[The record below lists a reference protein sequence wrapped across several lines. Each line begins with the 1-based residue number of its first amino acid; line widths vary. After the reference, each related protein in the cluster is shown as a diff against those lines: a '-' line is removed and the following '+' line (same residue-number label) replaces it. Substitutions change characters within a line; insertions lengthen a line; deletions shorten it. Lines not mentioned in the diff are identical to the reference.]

1 MQKIITPSVMDVI
14 GLLKNTLSV
23 MNPNSYDQLTN
34 YISGRWSISMSFEV
48 CYTGSTTH
56 YDLWG
61 SSPRT
66 KGDKFFDKMDA
77 LAKEYKKLNS
87 DKEEAVDEEK
97 ENAFKIA
104 NAAAKKALSEKYPD
118 GRYELIYFDEDNIEN
133 KFLEKGVDEKSDEI
147 VKLCR
152 EYFTH
157 EVKCEGGIGH
167 LLDYEEQD
175 IHGEISVDNE
185 DLEMSG
191 EWYEDD
197 YENQEDEITAKSDEI
212 HEQDWCVLYYVQYK
226 SAWVANIEEGEF
238 DKKKLKWKDKVIHYG
253 DNPVNEDVAGA
264 RPIAEE
270 IYVVVD
276 GQTYDL

>member
-14 GLLKNTLSV
+14 GLLKNTVSV

-48 CYTGSTTH
+48 CYTGSSSI

-61 SSPRT
+61 SSQRT

-104 NAAAKKALSEKYPD
+104 KAAATKALSEKYPD
-118 GRYELIYFDEDNIEN
+118 GRYELVYFDEDNIEN
-133 KFLEKGVDEKSDEI
+133 KFFENPIEEKSEEML
-147 VKLCR
+147 KLCR

-175 IHGEISVDNE
+175 MHGDISVDNE
-185 DLEMSG
+185 DLEMG
-191 EWYEDD
+191 QEWYDDD
-197 YENQEDEITAKSDEI
+197 YENQEDEITPKKDEL
-212 HEQDWCVLYYVQYK
+212 HERDWLVVYYVQSK

-238 DKKKLKWKDKVIHYG
+238 DKKKLKWKNLMIHYG
-253 DNPVNEDVAGA
+253 DQPVNEDIAGA
-264 RPIAEE
+264 RPIDES
-270 IYVVVD
+270 IYLVVD
-276 GQTYDL
+276 GFTYDL